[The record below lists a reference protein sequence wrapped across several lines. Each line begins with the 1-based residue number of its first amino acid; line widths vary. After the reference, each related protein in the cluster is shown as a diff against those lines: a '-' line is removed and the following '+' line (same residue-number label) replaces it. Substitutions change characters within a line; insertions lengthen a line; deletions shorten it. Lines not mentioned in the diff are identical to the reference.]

1 VVGHAASSLPFLAVL
16 PAHFGRDADDQ
27 LQSSCS
33 TPVPKSPVA
42 RLEMVE
48 AELNAVADAIR
59 IIRPNLKNF
68 YASLNDDQ
76 KAKFNMMRP
85 REN

>member
-1 VVGHAASSLPFLAVL
+1 
-16 PAHFGRDADDQ
+16 
-27 LQSSCS
+27 
-33 TPVPKSPVA
+33 
-42 RLEMVE
+42 MVE
-48 AELNAVADAIR
+48 ARLNAVADAIR

-76 KAKFNMMRP
+76 KAKFNMMRS